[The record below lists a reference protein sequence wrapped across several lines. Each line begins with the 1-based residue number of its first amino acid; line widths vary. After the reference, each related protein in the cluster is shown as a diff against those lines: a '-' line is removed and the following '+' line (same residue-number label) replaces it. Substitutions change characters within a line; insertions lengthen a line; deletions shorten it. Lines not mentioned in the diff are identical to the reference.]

1 MMNEAI
7 LLIRS
12 YIPTSG
18 RDSDVS
24 DCAWTMNRVG
34 WSRIFV
40 RLQHDKTPIAGPP
53 VPSRPPPP
61 YTAPPFHTHA
71 FFLAL
76 ERSFST
82 PTASSLMRATRALLV
97 DRVGRVK
104 RDGLTVKDLDN
115 VRTPLRCPTT
125 LTHSH

>member
-1 MMNEAI
+1 MIFDDIGSEFGIKA
-7 LLIRS
+7 
-12 YIPTSG
+12 
-18 RDSDVS
+18 
-24 DCAWTMNRVG
+24 MNRTG

-40 RLQHDKTPIAGPP
+40 RLQSGP
-53 VPSRPPPP
+53 SPPP

-76 ERSFST
+76 ERSFPT
-82 PTASSLMRATRALLV
+82 PTARSLMRATRALLV

-115 VRTPLRCPTT
+115 VRTSPSHPT
-125 LTHSH
+125 LVTHSE